1 MIFKAL
7 RSNIDVDDS
16 LFNDIYPPKIKKL
29 AERHWTPVHVAK
41 MAAEYLVES
50 PMDKVLDIGA
60 GAGKFCLVGASCTNG
75 MFYGVEQRE
84 SLVKLSNGLAEKHQ
98 VQNVAFIHANI
109 DEICFSDY
117 DAFYFYNSFY
127 ENIDTSSPIDYSVLP
142 DPELYHAYTECLRN
156 RLALLPIGTRV
167 VSYWSGWEEIPCNF
181 DLEYTACDGFLN
193 FWRKLG

>member
-7 RSNIDVDDS
+7 RSNMDVDDS
-16 LFNDIYPPKIKKL
+16 VFDDIYPSKIKQL

-60 GAGKFCLVGASCTNG
+60 GAGKFCLVGASCTQG

-84 SLVKLSNGLAEKHQ
+84 SLVELSNGLAEKHQ
-98 VQNVAFIHANI
+98 VHNVAFIHGNI

-117 DAFYFYNSFY
+117 DAFYFG
-127 ENIDTSSPIDYSVLP
+127 I
-142 DPELYHAYTECLRN
+142 
-156 RLALLPIGTRV
+156 
-167 VSYWSGWEEIPCNF
+167 WS
-181 DLEYTACDGFLN
+181 
-193 FWRKLG
+193 

>member
-60 GAGKFCLVGASCTNG
+60 GVGKFCFVGASCTNG

-84 SLVKLSNGLAEKHQ
+84 SLVELSNGLAQKHQ

-127 ENIDTSSPIDYSVLP
+127 ENIDTSSPIDYSIEP
-142 DPELYHAYTECLRN
+142 DPKLYHAYTESLRN
-156 RLALLPIGTRV
+156 RLARLPIGTRV
-167 VSYWSGWEEIPCNF
+167 VSYWSGWEEIPSNF